1 MKLQRF
7 EVSKTPHLTIACQ
20 SSLEISGG
28 REGEVA
34 IKVYGDEKDLEV
46 SREGERLTIEAR
58 ARCKIGCPSGTTVTL
73 QAVQG
78 DLRVRRVDG
87 PIAAE
92 AVRGDVVLKDVGPT
106 TITTSAGDV
115 RVRSVR
121 GDLRLD
127 EVSGDLLVRDVDGML
142 TSDKIGGDL
151 RATHLEGG
159 LRVTVGGDC
168 SLTTDFSPVCDYQLT
183 AGGDAALKFPDQANV
198 RVQVQ
203 AGGGVHHKVDWAEVQ
218 EGDGTLSGRVGGGEA
233 NLEIN
238 AKGDVSLRG
247 KADSGRFV
255 FNLHI
260 DDDLDLEL
268 ESMAEDIERN
278 IEAHMALMN
287 AQLDAKL
294 SHIDHD
300 AIRRKAEKAAEKV
313 RRRAEHAAERARLK
327 AERAQRRWQR
337 MSAPPSAPSAPSP
350 GQPAA
355 AAITE
360 EERMRVLR
368 MVQEGKI
375 TASEAAQLLEAMEG

>member
-1 MKLQRF
+1 MKIQRF
-7 EVSKTPHLTIACQ
+7 EVSKTPHLTIACWD
-20 SSLEISGG
+20 SLEINGG

-46 SREGERLTIEAR
+46 SREGERLTIETR
-58 ARCKIGCPSGTTVTL
+58 ARCKIGCPSGATVTL

-106 TITTSAGDV
+106 TVTTSAGDV

-127 EVSGDLLVRDVDGML
+127 KVSGDLVVRDVDGML
-142 TSDKIGGDL
+142 ASDAIGGDL
-151 RATHLEGG
+151 GATHLEGG
-159 LRVTVGGDC
+159 LRVTLDGDC
-168 SLTTDFSPVCDYQLT
+168 SLTTDFAPGCDYRLT
-183 AGGDAALKFPDQANV
+183 VGGDAALKFPDQASV
-198 RVQVQ
+198 RIQVQ
-203 AGGGVHHKVDWAEVQ
+203 AGGDIRHKVDWAEVQ
-218 EGDGTLSGRVGGGEA
+218 EDDGTLIGRVGEGEA
-233 NLEIN
+233 NLEID

-268 ESMAEDIERN
+268 ESMAEEIERN

-287 AQLDAKL
+287 AELEAKL

-300 AIRRKAEKAAEKV
+300 AIRRKAERAAEKA
-313 RRRAEHAAERARLK
+313 RRKAEQAAERARLK

-337 MSAPPSAPSAPSP
+337 MSAPRPAPSAPSP
-350 GQPAA
+350 GRPAA

-360 EERMRVLR
+360 EERLKVLR